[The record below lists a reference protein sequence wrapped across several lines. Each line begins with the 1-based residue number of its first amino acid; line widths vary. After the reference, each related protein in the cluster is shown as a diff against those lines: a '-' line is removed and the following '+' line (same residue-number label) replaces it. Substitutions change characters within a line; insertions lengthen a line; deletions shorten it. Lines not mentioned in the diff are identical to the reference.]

1 MPFDFGVKRPTLI
14 DHLQRV
20 KEKSKLL
27 EAISDICVTEK
38 CLLNVVDDI
47 SNQNMALRLEK
58 EMLTKITYVP
68 KDDCVFEFI

>member
-27 EAISDICVTEK
+27 EAIADICVIEK
-38 CLLNVVDDI
+38 CLLNVMDDI

-68 KDDCVFEFI
+68 KDDYVFEFI